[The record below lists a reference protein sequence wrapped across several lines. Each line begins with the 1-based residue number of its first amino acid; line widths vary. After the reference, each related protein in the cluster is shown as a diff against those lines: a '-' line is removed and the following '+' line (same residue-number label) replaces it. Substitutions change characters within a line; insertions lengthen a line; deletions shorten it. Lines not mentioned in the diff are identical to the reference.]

1 MSADKQKEENTTQIF
16 NVIIFY
22 ICTRMCMCMYVCLHI
37 YIYKYMF
44 AYVIFVY
51 LFNIRMRT

>member
-16 NVIIFY
+16 NVIIFC
-22 ICTRMCMCMYVCLHI
+22 ICTRMCMCLYVFLC
-37 YIYKYMF
+37 
-44 AYVIFVY
+44 VIFVY